1 MNMSDPLSSLPS
13 ETPEADWSAVQR
25 ELRGLR
31 TLFHI
36 TLVALVVVSGSL
48 SVVLL
53 RQVIAMRRQA
63 RDLNTILVSYQKNEE
78 PVLEDFRKR
87 LEDFARR
94 NPDFRPILAKY
105 FPASANG
112 WAGGAS
118 PGVAPVP
125 APAPVAPRK

>member
-1 MNMSDPLSSLPS
+1 MNMSDPLSSSPS
-13 ETPEADWSAVQR
+13 DTSEADWSAVQR

-53 RQVIAMRRQA
+53 RQVISMRRQA

-87 LEDFARR
+87 LEEFARR

-105 FPASANG
+105 FPASAN
-112 WAGGAS
+112 S
-118 PGVAPVP
+118 PVGGVAPVAAPTP
-125 APAPVAPRK
+125 AAPRK